1 MILHGYFRSTASW
14 RVRIGLRLKGLE
26 FQQVGHDLRS
36 GAASA
41 PEWVARNPQG
51 MVPALE
57 LADGRLLTQSLA
69 ILEWL
74 DETHPLP
81 PFLPVDPWMRAR
93 VRAAALVIAADTH
106 PIQNLRILK
115 RVEAMADADAARAW
129 ARQVIGDGLGA
140 FEALVR
146 DAGGPFSFGSE
157 PTLADICLVP
167 MLGNARRFG
176 LDLGPFPR
184 IRAIEAAADALD
196 AFAAARPEAQPD
208 FAA

>member
-14 RVRIGLRLKGLE
+14 RVRIGLALKGLA
-26 FQQVGHDLRS
+26 FDQVTHDLRT
-36 GAASA
+36 GAAGA

-57 LADGRLLTQSLA
+57 LEDGRLLTQSLA

-74 DETHPLP
+74 DETRPEP
-81 PFLPVDPWMRAR
+81 PFLPAGPWQRAR

-115 RVEAMADADAARAW
+115 RVEAMADAETARAW
-129 ARQVIGDGLGA
+129 ARQVIGDGLAA
-140 FEALVR
+140 FEALVKEEP
-146 DAGGPFSFGSE
+146 GPFAFGAQ

-176 LDLGPFPR
+176 LDLSPFAR
-184 IRAIEAAADALD
+184 IRAIEAAANALP

-208 FAA
+208 ADG